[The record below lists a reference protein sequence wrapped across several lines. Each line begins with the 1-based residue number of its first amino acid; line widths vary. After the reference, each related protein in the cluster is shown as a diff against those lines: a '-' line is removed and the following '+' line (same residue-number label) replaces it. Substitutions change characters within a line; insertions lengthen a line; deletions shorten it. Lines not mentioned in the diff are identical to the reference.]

1 MEGALVVMV
10 KFFQLSCIFE
20 NFHFTILGENITW
33 FPGVFSP
40 GQTWELWKSWLPSS
54 SSSWLCWLGGSW
66 HPPLNIHLHIKT
78 GPTRTLG
85 GPGASDTCHRLPLYS
100 RIDFLWELKKKN
112 KTKTRSFL
120 VEYHSRRPSG
130 IFLPSFFYK
139 ISKKDSTWCL
149 CVFAVSCCL

>member
-1 MEGALVVMV
+1 MV
-10 KFFQLSCIFE
+10 KFFRLSCIFE
-20 NFHFTILGENITW
+20 NFHITILGEKITW

-66 HPPLNIHLHIKT
+66 HPPLNIHLHIKM

-100 RIDFLWELKKKN
+100 RIDFLWELKKK
-112 KTKTRSFL
+112 KTPGVFWSNTTLGDLLEFSFQVSSTRSA
-120 VEYHSRRPSG
+120 RRIQLGVSVC
-130 IFLPSFFYK
+130 LLSHAAYK
-139 ISKKDSTWCL
+139 LLCL
-149 CVFAVSCCL
+149 